1 MHTRIFA
8 QVHVVAL
15 ELQPEKKQFQYHFI
29 HFQVQYSTGIFSRA
43 REKCKQLIVE
53 MNLQLRRRGFFL
65 QFSSSFIFN
74 THVFPFA
81 AKRNAFLKFCF
92 KFIPSN

>member
-53 MNLQLRRRGFFL
+53 MNLQLRRRGFFCNFLLHLYSILMYFPL
-65 QFSSSFIFN
+65 QPKEMHF
-74 THVFPFA
+74 
-81 AKRNAFLKFCF
+81 
-92 KFIPSN
+92 